1 MRHWKPREA
10 MKRPLLSPSEP
21 ARAYRS
27 AQVETF
33 GGLSIGRL
41 WPGQGIDGPTIDCQA
56 RPFSNR
62 SYPKTQFGVED
73 TIWSDRH
80 RVRPIESREEPY

>member
-10 MKRPLLSPSEP
+10 MIPLLSPSEP

-33 GGLSIGRL
+33 GGYQLADYGRAKEL
-41 WPGQGIDGPTIDCQA
+41 MAATIAA
-56 RPFSNR
+56 RPGRFQID
-62 SYPKTQFGVED
+62 PA
-73 TIWSDRH
+73 
-80 RVRPIESREEPY
+80 

>member
-10 MKRPLLSPSEP
+10 MKRPLLSPSGP

-33 GGLSIGRL
+33 GGYQLADYGRAKEL
-41 WPGQGIDGPTIDCQA
+41 MAPRLDCQA

-73 TIWSDRH
+73 TI
-80 RVRPIESREEPY
+80 